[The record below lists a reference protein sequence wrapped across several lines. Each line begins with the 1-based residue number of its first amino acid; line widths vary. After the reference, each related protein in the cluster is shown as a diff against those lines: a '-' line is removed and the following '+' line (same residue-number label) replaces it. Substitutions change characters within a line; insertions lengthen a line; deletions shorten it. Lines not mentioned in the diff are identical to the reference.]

1 MTYICFP
8 VLDTRTYHLLDGIN
22 FDMFMTLEGTLDEL
36 SAGAKKL
43 LKVKERLEMFNISDS
58 KKKALGKLD

>member
-1 MTYICFP
+1 MFSCAGYK
-8 VLDTRTYHLLDGIN
+8 DLLDGIN

-58 KKKALGKLD
+58 KQKALGKLD